1 MDPMRNPFSPGAGS
15 RPPELAGREDIVND
29 ARIALGRIIT
39 RRSAQSQILLGL
51 RGVGKTVLLNEIENM
66 ADDQSYITSFIEA
79 PENKSLADLLYPQ
92 MRQVLSKLSVYESAR
107 SAANLGL
114 SALRNFASVF
124 KVSVGDF
131 EIGVEPT
138 PGSADSGNLEFDLT
152 EVFELIGKA
161 AVSGE
166 KGWLLLI
173 DEVQYLSKEEL
184 GAVIVA
190 AHRVSQKNLP
200 IIIVAAGLPQI
211 AGISGDAK
219 SYAERL
225 FAYPPVGALGKND
238 AFEAIRNPLK
248 KEGADIDHDALEKI
262 IETTNGYPFFLQE
275 WGHQAWSVAE
285 ESIITVNNVTDA
297 SEKAL
302 ARLDSG
308 FFKVRMDRLTN
319 AEVDYVK
326 AMASLGKG
334 PYKSTEVAIALH
346 KDPSSL
352 GPRRAS
358 IIKKGMIFS
367 PSYGE
372 IDFTVPLFDDFL
384 RRREAA

>member
-1 MDPMRNPFSPGAGS
+1 
-15 RPPELAGREDIVND
+15 
-29 ARIALGRIIT
+29 
-39 RRSAQSQILLGL
+39 
-51 RGVGKTVLLNEIENM
+51 
-66 ADDQSYITSFIEA
+66 
-79 PENKSLADLLYPQ
+79 
-92 MRQVLSKLSVYESAR
+92 
-107 SAANLGL
+107 
-114 SALRNFASVF
+114 
-124 KVSVGDF
+124 
-131 EIGVEPT
+131 
-138 PGSADSGNLEFDLT
+138 
-152 EVFELIGKA
+152 
-161 AVSGE
+161 
-166 KGWLLLI
+166 
-173 DEVQYLSKEEL
+173 
-184 GAVIVA
+184 VA

-275 WGHQAWSVAE
+275 WGHQAWNVAE